1 MSSVLDQ
8 KSLFSY
14 DHSIYWPKK
23 YERVVEY
30 LKNGTSD
37 IENSQSFYKYNVEV
51 IVLAACVGLREGY
64 AVDLPT
70 AAGEKNE
77 IALSTFNA
85 QNLGIYL
92 YLIPMLSQPDPNI
105 DFFRNKEGEASAVAS
120 FERYAA
126 GGLELLNDKLATKS
140 LDSPYL
146 FTQDL
151 IANRQDGVR
160 DLDIDIF

>member
-37 IENSQSFYKYNVEV
+37 VENLQSFYKYNVEV
-51 IVLAACVGLREGY
+51 VILAACVGLREGY
-64 AVDLPT
+64 AVDLPP
-70 AAGEKNE
+70 EKNE

-92 YLIPMLSQPDPNI
+92 YLIPMLSQPDPNV
-105 DFFRNKEGEASAVAS
+105 DFFRNKEGEVKAIST
-120 FERYAA
+120 FEKYVA
-126 GGLELLNDKLATKS
+126 GGLELLNDRLVTKS

-146 FTQDL
+146 FTHDL

>member
-8 KSLFSY
+8 KSLFTY
-14 DHSIYWPKK
+14 DHSVYWPKK

-37 IENSQSFYKYNVEV
+37 IVNSQSFYKFNVEV
-51 IVLAACVGLREGY
+51 IVLAACIGLREDY
-64 AVDLPT
+64 AIDLPSET
-70 AAGEKNE
+70 NE
-77 IALSTFNA
+77 INLSTFNG

-92 YLIPMLSQPDPNI
+92 YLVPMLSQTEPDV
-105 DFFRNKEGEASAVAS
+105 DFFRNKEGETRAIST

-126 GGLELLNDKLATKS
+126 GGLELLNDKLVTRS

-151 IANRQDGVR
+151 IANRQDGIR